1 MPQPSYTYAS
11 ARLSALSKRLV
22 EPQTVRRMAD
32 GTLSDALRTLQD
44 IRYGGGMDIRET
56 NVEQMIT
63 AEMRETMAEIRD
75 ISPNPT
81 LTDLFLLR
89 SDVQNIK
96 ALLKARM
103 LGSSDAPFSDG
114 GLYSKED
121 LAAMIK
127 EQHYDELPDELKTA
141 LLQLEKQLS
150 IRVDPQ
156 HISVVLD
163 RAYLAYALRTAK
175 KDAVLSQYF
184 SAMADF
190 DNILTF
196 LRVRAMGGSKEM
208 LDDLL
213 LPETGIKKQQL
224 METFDWSF
232 EQLNKILDASVCRE
246 ALVKGLNAMQ
256 RTGNIGEVEKA
267 RDNYLLSLLSVHK
280 YETSSIYPVIGY
292 YLAKEREGR
301 AIRLIIT
308 AKRNKLP
315 DSVISERLVT
325 LYGER

>member
-1 MPQPSYTYAS
+1 
-11 ARLSALSKRLV
+11 
-22 EPQTVRRMAD
+22 MA
-32 GTLSDALRTLQD
+32 A
-44 IRYGGGMDIRET
+44 
-56 NVEQMIT
+56 
-63 AEMRETMAEIRD
+63 
-75 ISPNPT
+75 
-81 LTDLFLLR
+81 
-89 SDVQNIK
+89 
-96 ALLKARM
+96 
-103 LGSSDAPFSDG
+103 
-114 GLYSKED
+114 
-121 LAAMIK
+121 
-127 EQHYDELPDELKTA
+127 
-141 LLQLEKQLS
+141 
-150 IRVDPQ
+150 
-156 HISVVLD
+156 
-163 RAYLAYALRTAK
+163 AYALRTAK

-246 ALVKGLNAMQ
+246 AMVKGLNAMQ

>member
-114 GLYSKED
+114 GFYSKED
-121 LAAMIK
+121 LDAMVK